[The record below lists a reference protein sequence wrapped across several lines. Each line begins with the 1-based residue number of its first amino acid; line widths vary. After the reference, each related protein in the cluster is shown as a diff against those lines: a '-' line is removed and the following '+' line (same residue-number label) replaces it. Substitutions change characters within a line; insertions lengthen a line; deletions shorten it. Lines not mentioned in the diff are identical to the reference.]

1 MVGTNNLLLLHKEY
15 AMQRFHYISTDEV
28 YGELPID
35 KPNMKFIESTPLC
48 PSSPY
53 SVSKA
58 S

>member
-1 MVGTNNLLLLHKEY
+1 MGTNNLLLLHKEFG
-15 AMQRFHYISTDEV
+15 MQRFHYISTDEV
-28 YGELPID
+28 YGELPMD
-35 KPNMKFIESTPLC
+35 KPEIKFTEDTPLC